1 MTRKYTSS
9 KKYINRRSSGGG
21 VAGLVMAAIMTLA
34 VSLTQSCSSRQRAH
48 NPQNATANNQ
58 VETPKELQNV
68 EVISVYDG
76 DTFKINIPCDMKVF
90 CEKVNVRVRGVDA
103 PEIKGKTEREKEL
116 AQKAKAFTQDFLKKK
131 PISLNNCGRDKYFR
145 LLCNVSNNTGKDLA
159 QELIN
164 ADLGYEYWGGAKS
177 KQYQ

>member
-9 KKYINRRSSGGG
+9 KKLTGRRSSGG
-21 VAGLVMAAIMTLA
+21 VAGLVMAAVMTLA
-34 VSLTQSCSSRQRAH
+34 VSLTQSCSSRQRT
-48 NPQNATANNQ
+48 QNSQTPTANNQ

-68 EVISVYDG
+68 EVLSVYDG

-90 CEKVNVRVRGVDA
+90 CEKVNVRVRGIDT

-159 QELIN
+159 RELIN
-164 ADLGYEYWGGAKS
+164 ANLGYEYWGGAKS
-177 KQYQ
+177 KQFQ